1 MKTFLQDKEQDKD
14 IHSSILLNIVLEST
28 SEQLEK
34 KNK

>member
-14 IHSSILLNIVLEST
+14 INSSILLNIVLEST